1 MALDVVRTPPGSE
14 ENLVDALRAG
24 PITAGFADSAGVWLE
39 VDGRLE
45 LVAGT
50 HRDEAIGERLVAEFS
65 SFSVET
71 TGDHAYAQVVRS
83 GEPFIG
89 PPSGENPIWGRPGP
103 DVVAE
108 YVESTLIVP
117 IVTDDGCVGALVFGS
132 GTVDRFRRPDIAVA
146 VRFATEISALV
157 QRGPQGRAFAG
168 GMSQLRALSDLSAG
182 LVGAASIERVGREL
196 MGNGLHVAGADG
208 GSMMRWVD
216 DHFEMVDFADLTAEF
231 VEPWARFELQPGV
244 DPFSD
249 AVTSESG
256 QFFTSREAFVESYPH
271 FASTIESS
279 EHHAWAVLPLIEPGG
294 VVGALG
300 FTYREPTAFHP
311 ARRLALY
318 TLGSLASQALGQ
330 AIARQEIESTRAQ
343 LRTVLDSV
351 FVNIALADAHGR
363 LVDLNATSTSTTGLS
378 PDLVIG
384 RPAWE
389 TPAVTWSAEVAEQMR
404 TEVETAIATRATRR
418 FDIRASVSGSI
429 VPFDYQIVPVL
440 DDDGTVASLVL
451 SSIDISARVAAD
463 ERTQE
468 ALRTKERLVARLRV
482 AVGTQ
487 RELVKHLQRSL
498 LPSELPA
505 LANIEIA
512 AVYRQATDHVDV
524 GGDWYDAFT
533 LPDGRLALTIG
544 DIVGRG
550 VEAAGATGMLRSAT
564 RALAKEHSRAAE
576 LVAHLDDYAA
586 DVPDAFASTTI
597 CALVDLESLTVEL
610 CRAGHV
616 PPVVKR
622 PGRDAEVVWAAGSA
636 PLIQIAASDR
646 TSTTF
651 DLTPGSVLLM
661 CTDGLI
667 ERADADLDVGLAR
680 LCELMDG
687 VDDDLE
693 ASLHRIADRMADDGR
708 TDDDVCIIAVRSR
721 SSDSTD

>member
-1 MALDVVRTPPGSE
+1 
-14 ENLVDALRAG
+14 
-24 PITAGFADSAGVWLE
+24 
-39 VDGRLE
+39 
-45 LVAGT
+45 
-50 HRDEAIGERLVAEFS
+50 
-65 SFSVET
+65 
-71 TGDHAYAQVVRS
+71 
-83 GEPFIG
+83 
-89 PPSGENPIWGRPGP
+89 
-103 DVVAE
+103 
-108 YVESTLIVP
+108 
-117 IVTDDGCVGALVFGS
+117 
-132 GTVDRFRRPDIAVA
+132 
-146 VRFATEISALV
+146 
-157 QRGPQGRAFAG
+157 
-168 GMSQLRALSDLSAG
+168 
-182 LVGAASIERVGREL
+182 
-196 MGNGLHVAGADG
+196 
-208 GSMMRWVD
+208 
-216 DHFEMVDFADLTAEF
+216 
-231 VEPWARFELQPGV
+231 
-244 DPFSD
+244 
-249 AVTSESG
+249 
-256 QFFTSREAFVESYPH
+256 
-271 FASTIESS
+271 
-279 EHHAWAVLPLIEPGG
+279 
-294 VVGALG
+294 
-300 FTYREPTAFHP
+300 
-311 ARRLALY
+311 
-318 TLGSLASQALGQ
+318 
-330 AIARQEIESTRAQ
+330 
-343 LRTVLDSV
+343 
-351 FVNIALADAHGR
+351 
-363 LVDLNATSTSTTGLS
+363 
-378 PDLVIG
+378 
-384 RPAWE
+384 
-389 TPAVTWSAEVAEQMR
+389 VTWSAEVAEQMR

-524 GGDWYDAFT
+524 GGDWDDAFT